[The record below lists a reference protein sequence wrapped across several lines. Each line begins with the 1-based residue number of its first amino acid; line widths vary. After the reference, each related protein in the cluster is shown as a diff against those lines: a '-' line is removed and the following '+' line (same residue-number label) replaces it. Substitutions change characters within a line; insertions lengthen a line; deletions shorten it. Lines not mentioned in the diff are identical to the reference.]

1 MKGFTLIELLVV
13 VLIIGILA
21 GVALPQYTVAVAKA
35 RYTEMITL
43 SRSIKNAQE
52 TFYLANGRYA
62 TRFDELDIEMPA
74 GGTAA
79 ADNATISYA
88 NTGNSYLLLH
98 GGNRVAAS
106 NRSKMCNNYEIMLDY
121 SGDTNAGK
129 GFVGW
134 PPAKGVMTLWALKFV
149 NLSAGPSPATSIGK
163 NKKETDLSARPVRRV
178 DFLYTAH
185 PKPRG
190 KPGAFYLFISRQNG
204 RFFPP
209 VRAG

>member
-74 GGTAA
+74 GGTAT

-98 GGNRVAAS
+98 GGNRVAAA
-106 NRSKMCNNYEIMLDY
+106 NRSKMCNNYEVMLDY

-129 GFVGW
+129 GFCWVATGQGCNDTLGTKICKSFGW
-134 PPAKGVMTLWALKFV
+134 TKSGDQYWEK
-149 NLSAGPSPATSIGK
+149 
-163 NKKETDLSARPVRRV
+163 
-178 DFLYTAH
+178 
-185 PKPRG
+185 
-190 KPGAFYLFISRQNG
+190 
-204 RFFPP
+204 
-209 VRAG
+209 